1 MYRIGD
7 TVRVK
12 NGSDTCLYHNWP
24 AETEAVVVRT
34 RTLGAEDCLMLHA
47 SEAVNGCQSQELYE
61 RDVEFVSRSKY
72 EVGDSVVIVANSE
85 VIHYL
90 NIGETATIAR
100 EPWMNGNARR
110 VDVRGSISLQTV
122 SVKDIVPYEFW
133 FTKFSADIDSML
145 GTTTEQ
151 PTAITTGDI
160 AEVFETSRFAEAV
173 PNDVEIKE
181 EEVKCVRVQYF
192 GDRPN
197 GDDDS
202 FTEFTSWM
210 HPFIGGA
217 RSAEEGLI
225 IDACTV
231 ITFLGKSDQDDLF
244 SIRYEDTGNIVIAK
258 GKLNNGYATYRV

>member
-12 NGSDTCLYHNWP
+12 NGSDTHAYHNWP
-24 AETEAVVVRT
+24 VGTEAVVMRT
-34 RTLGAEDCLMLHA
+34 RTLGAEDCLMLHT
-47 SEAVNGCQSQELYE
+47 SEAVNGYQSQELYVS
-61 RDVEFVSRSKY
+61 DVEFVSRSKY

-90 NIGETATIAR
+90 NIGETATITK
-100 EPWMNGNARR
+100 EPWINGNTRR
-110 VDVRGSISLQTV
+110 VDVRTTWTQTV
-122 SVKDIVPYEFW
+122 SVKDIVPYEFLIANL
-133 FTKFSADIDSML
+133 SANINSML
-145 GTTTEQ
+145 EITTEQ

-160 AEVFETSRFAEAV
+160 AEAFETLRFAEAA

-192 GDRPN
+192 GDGPN

-202 FTEFTSWM
+202 FTEFTSWT
-210 HPFIGGA
+210 HPFVGGA
-217 RSAEEGLI
+217 RSAEEGLV
-225 IDACTV
+225 IDACTE
-231 ITFLGKSDQDDLF
+231 ITFLGKSDQGDLF

-258 GKLNNGYATYRV
+258 GKLNNGYATYRA

>member
-12 NGSDTCLYHNWP
+12 NGSDTCPYHNWP
-24 AETEAVVVRT
+24 AGTEAVVSHTTSYNRI
-34 RTLGAEDCLMLHA
+34 MLHV
-47 SEAVNGCQSQELYE
+47 SEAVNACLYQELYE

-72 EVGDSVVIVANSE
+72 EVGDSVVVVGNGEIR
-85 VIHYL
+85 HYIA
-90 NIGETATIAR
+90 IGETATIIR
-100 EPWMNGNARR
+100 EPWVDRNIAR
-110 VDVRGSISLQTV
+110 VLIMGPISSQTV
-122 SVKDIVPYEFW
+122 SVKDIVPYDIW
-133 FTKFSADIDSML
+133 FANLSADIDSML
-145 GTTTEQ
+145 EITVEQ

-173 PNDVEIKE
+173 PNDVDIKE

-192 GDRPN
+192 GDRPS

-202 FTEFTSWM
+202 FTEFTSWV

-217 RSAEEGLI
+217 RSAEEGLV
-225 IDACTV
+225 IDASTV
-231 ITFLGKSDQDDLF
+231 ITFLGKSEHVDMF

-258 GKLNNGYATYRV
+258 GKLNNGYAKYRV